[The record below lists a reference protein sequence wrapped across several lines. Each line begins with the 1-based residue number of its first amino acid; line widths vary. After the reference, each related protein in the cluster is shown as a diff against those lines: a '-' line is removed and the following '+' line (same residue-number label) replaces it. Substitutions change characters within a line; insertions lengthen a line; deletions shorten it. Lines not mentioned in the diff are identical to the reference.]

1 VKKVQFIVLMIVC
14 LLILP
19 KPVLA
24 EKFEISGVLE
34 AESFYSSTDL
44 AAGGDTNASDI
55 TTATAEL
62 AVGMNLHQYV
72 HGQINLKWEEDD
84 TDPLQFDVGTMTLG
98 KLDGLSVTVGKA
110 YLPFGAFNSHFV
122 SDPITLQLGETR
134 ESPFIIAYNQDIF
147 TVKAGAFNGDVKKIG
162 DDTLVDDYVVAIEVT
177 PVEGIILGASYISDM
192 ADTDADLLS
201 GSNFIDEVGG
211 FSAFVSTTF
220 GPLTVEA
227 EYLGALDDFASS
239 DLDGD
244 SDGNGDQPRAWNVEA
259 AYGVTDKL
267 EAAIKY
273 EGNDE
278 FFTSPKDQYGVAASY
293 QIWDGVSAS
302 LEYLHGNYDN
312 SSTNDNIDIA
322 TLKLAAEF

>member
-1 VKKVQFIVLMIVC
+1 MKKVQFIVLMIVC

-147 TVKAGAFNGDVKKIG
+147 TVKAGAFNGDVCVGAKLW
-162 DDTLVDDYVVAIEVT
+162 DTSQCGNEVCDLAVMGYGEYGHAVCVRH
-177 PVEGIILGASYISDM
+177 VEMKRRI
-192 ADTDADLLS
+192 
-201 GSNFIDEVGG
+201 
-211 FSAFVSTTF
+211 
-220 GPLTVEA
+220 
-227 EYLGALDDFASS
+227 
-239 DLDGD
+239 
-244 SDGNGDQPRAWNVEA
+244 A
-259 AYGVTDKL
+259 ACL
-267 EAAIKY
+267 R
-273 EGNDE
+273 
-278 FFTSPKDQYGVAASY
+278 Q
-293 QIWDGVSAS
+293 
-302 LEYLHGNYDN
+302 
-312 SSTNDNIDIA
+312 
-322 TLKLAAEF
+322 